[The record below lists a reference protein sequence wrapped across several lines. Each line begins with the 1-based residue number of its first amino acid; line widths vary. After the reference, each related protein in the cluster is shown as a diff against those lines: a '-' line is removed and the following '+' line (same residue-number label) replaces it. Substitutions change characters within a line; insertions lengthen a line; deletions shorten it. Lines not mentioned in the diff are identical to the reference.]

1 MAAKLSATEED
12 ERQRLAQELHD
23 QVGQNLT
30 ALGINL
36 SMVSTQLPE
45 EAVAPVRSIL
55 DDSQSIV
62 QHTSEIIRDLMANLR
77 PPVLQDYGL
86 MASLRW
92 YADRFTKRTGIAVT
106 VKGEEPSPR
115 LSSQYESTLFRI
127 AQEVLTNAA
136 KHAQATQVTVILV
149 VENGTARLIITD
161 NGIGFDT
168 ADSAMSDGQPGCG
181 LVIMSER
188 AKSIGGSFHIES
200 HPGYGTRVI
209 VEIGR

>member
-1 MAAKLSATEED
+1 
-12 ERQRLAQELHD
+12 
-23 QVGQNLT
+23 
-30 ALGINL
+30 
-36 SMVSTQLPE
+36 
-45 EAVAPVRSIL
+45 VRSIL

-161 NGIGFDT
+161 NGTGFDT

-200 HPGYGTRVI
+200 RPGHGTRVI